1 MTSKVTSDDRYPQGG
16 IVQKF
21 SAYIAKA
28 RDNPAPDESLEF
40 ALKCVLDLLGA
51 VGAGIGHT
59 GSIAIRKTAHET
71 RPVGN
76 IPVWFTGETS
86 SVIGAAWANSAA
98 GSALDLDDDTPASR
112 GHPGAAVIPAA
123 IAVAQETNA
132 SLRDL
137 LNAIVIGYEVGT
149 AISAARA
156 YGSTGTWAPY
166 AVVAT
171 AAALRGSSREVIEH
185 ALAIA
190 GESAPN
196 QSLASAPAPRNPHPA
211 PNHVK
216 EGITWAVVTGL
227 ESLVT
232 AQNGFHGAR
241 NILDATRYYNFPSD
255 LDLGSYQYIRTTGF
269 KPYCCCRHLHGALD
283 ALIGLVEEYGL
294 TGQTMDSIQ
303 VETYGPALRI
313 SNWKE
318 PQDVMDV
325 QYSHPYCLALVA
337 HYGHQA
343 LLPLTG
349 DVLNDPA
356 VTALSHKVE
365 LSLSPELDRIYTET
379 GMLPARVT
387 VTCGAQRFVSPVT
400 FPKDYGLPWDELEE
414 KFRQATRFV
423 ATSEQQ
429 NIVIRAFSE
438 ARQGDMRGLTKCLTQ
453 VHLFPGR

>member
-1 MTSKVTSDDRYPQGG
+1 MTNHVVDAERYPQGG

-21 SAYIAKA
+21 SAYIVQA
-28 RDNPAPDESLEF
+28 RENQAPAESLEF
-40 ALKCVLDLLGA
+40 ALKCILDLLSA
-51 VGAGIGHT
+51 VGAGVGQP
-59 GSIAIRKTAHET
+59 GALAIRKTAHET
-71 RPVGN
+71 RPPGD
-76 IPVWFTGETS
+76 IPIWFTGETS

-98 GSALDLDDDTPASR
+98 ASALDLDDDTPASR
-112 GHPGAAVIPAA
+112 GHPGAAVIPTA
-123 IAVAQETNA
+123 IAVARETNA
-132 SLRDL
+132 TFGEL

-166 AVVAT
+166 AVVAA
-171 AAALRGSSREVIEH
+171 AAALRRSSREVIEH

-216 EGITWAVVTGL
+216 EGITWAVATGL
-227 ESLVT
+227 ESLAS

-241 NILDATRYYNFPSD
+241 NILDATRYYNFPGD
-255 LDLGSYQYIRTTGF
+255 LSLGSYQYIRTTGF

-283 ALIGLVEEYGL
+283 ALIELIKEHRLVAGNI
-294 TGQTMDSIQ
+294 DSIE

-313 SNWKE
+313 SNWQE
-318 PQDVMDV
+318 PRDIMDV

-337 HYGHQA
+337 HYGHEA

-365 LSLSPELDRIYTET
+365 LSLSRELDQIYAES

-387 VTCGAQRFVSPVT
+387 VTCGDQCFVSPIT
-400 FPKDYGLPWDELEE
+400 FPKDNGLPWDKLED
-414 KFRQATRFV
+414 KFRQATRFA
-423 ATSEQQ
+423 ATPKQQ
-429 NIVIRAFSE
+429 DMVIRAISE
-438 ARQGDMRGLTKCLTQ
+438 ARRGDIRGLMESLSE
-453 VHLFPGR
+453 VRLD